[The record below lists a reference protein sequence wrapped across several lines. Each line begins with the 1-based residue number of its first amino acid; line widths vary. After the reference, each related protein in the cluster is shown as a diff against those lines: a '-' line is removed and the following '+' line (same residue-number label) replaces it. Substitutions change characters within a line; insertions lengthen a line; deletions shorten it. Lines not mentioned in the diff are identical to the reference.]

1 MLRQKT
7 RSFNFLL
14 LKRDLLSLFILVFV
28 LFHLFAFFFFSFI
41 ISMENRLILFISLM
55 TLSIL
60 LVLISYMISSTSQT
74 CSDRIISVPHCTD

>member
-28 LFHLFAFFFFSFI
+28 LFHLFAFFFSFI